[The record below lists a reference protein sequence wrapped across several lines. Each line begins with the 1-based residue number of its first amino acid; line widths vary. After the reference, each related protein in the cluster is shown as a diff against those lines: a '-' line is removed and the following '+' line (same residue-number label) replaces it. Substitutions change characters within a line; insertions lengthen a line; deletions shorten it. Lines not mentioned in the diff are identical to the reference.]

1 MLMTLEISLFKK
13 IYDNNEYKLQSTVQI
28 RNYESNTVNKTF
40 QPEYITS
47 VLWRNNAKK
56 MFINAAKQLQSDGGV
71 AQMVERSLSMREVPG
86 SMPGTSIYI
95 LKYFY

>member
-47 VLWRNNAKK
+47 VL
-56 MFINAAKQLQSDGGV
+56 
-71 AQMVERSLSMREVPG
+71 
-86 SMPGTSIYI
+86 
-95 LKYFY
+95 